1 MIKMKK
7 YIFLI
12 ISLFCIELMNV
23 EASPINDSCIN
34 DNTCMVLC
42 NYVNTY
48 TVGGSHS
55 TGYQKQE
62 RTRNI
67 TIYYNFATENI
78 TVKWQSTNTDADV
91 YSKGPNSF
99 SNIFSTSGTNIYNGF
114 DDDISINNFSCP
126 ANGYLDMSS
135 LNGNNE
141 LCFDND
147 GTTCTNEYSGIGT
160 SFGKGSDFVSQEK
173 DYDYEEDIEAY
184 IDGMFEHIKDDVS
197 SGKYSGLTEEE
208 MMDAMYEKMI
218 TDFKTNYLFGNS
230 IPDFIANSEAYQSIY
245 DNVEEEFNK
254 TKQEALQD
262 AEQDLSSGNI
272 TQEEYDNILNNWN
285 QINVQNVVDGT
296 TEALDFIKRDSVQ
309 NNLEWEANSCDSI
322 LGSTENPNEPAY
334 YLNFAFNILK
344 YAAIVVL
351 FVFTILDFAKA
362 TTSDK
367 DDALKKAL
375 QSTIKRIII
384 CIIIFFLPTLI
395 NFVLSLLGVV
405 DDPTCGIGVN

>member
-1 MIKMKK
+1 
-7 YIFLI
+7 
-12 ISLFCIELMNV
+12 
-23 EASPINDSCIN
+23 
-34 DNTCMVLC
+34 
-42 NYVNTY
+42 
-48 TVGGSHS
+48 
-55 TGYQKQE
+55 
-62 RTRNI
+62 
-67 TIYYNFATENI
+67 
-78 TVKWQSTNTDADV
+78 
-91 YSKGPNSF
+91 
-99 SNIFSTSGTNIYNGF
+99 
-114 DDDISINNFSCP
+114 
-126 ANGYLDMSS
+126 
-135 LNGNNE
+135 
-141 LCFDND
+141 
-147 GTTCTNEYSGIGT
+147 
-160 SFGKGSDFVSQEK
+160 
-173 DYDYEEDIEAY
+173 
-184 IDGMFEHIKDDVS
+184 
-197 SGKYSGLTEEE
+197 
-208 MMDAMYEKMI
+208 MI

>member
-1 MIKMKK
+1 M
-7 YIFLI
+7 
-12 ISLFCIELMNV
+12 
-23 EASPINDSCIN
+23 
-34 DNTCMVLC
+34 
-42 NYVNTY
+42 
-48 TVGGSHS
+48 
-55 TGYQKQE
+55 
-62 RTRNI
+62 
-67 TIYYNFATENI
+67 
-78 TVKWQSTNTDADV
+78 
-91 YSKGPNSF
+91 
-99 SNIFSTSGTNIYNGF
+99 
-114 DDDISINNFSCP
+114 
-126 ANGYLDMSS
+126 
-135 LNGNNE
+135 
-141 LCFDND
+141 
-147 GTTCTNEYSGIGT
+147 
-160 SFGKGSDFVSQEK
+160 
-173 DYDYEEDIEAY
+173 
-184 IDGMFEHIKDDVS
+184 
-197 SGKYSGLTEEE
+197 
-208 MMDAMYEKMI
+208 
-218 TDFKTNYLFGNS
+218 
-230 IPDFIANSEAYQSIY
+230 
-245 DNVEEEFNK
+245 
-254 TKQEALQD
+254 QD